1 MSINVSIGY
10 GASYVTVR
18 PEVLAIRQQGDLI
31 VFDAD
36 NAACSETVSVML
48 TRTQAATLLT
58 MLQSLLGKAT

>member
-18 PEVLAIRQQGDLI
+18 PEVLAVREQGDL
-31 VFDAD
+31 VVVDAD
-36 NAACSETVSVML
+36 NSACSETVSIIL
-48 TRTQAATLLT
+48 GRAQAETLLT

>member
-18 PEVLAIRQQGDLI
+18 PEVLAIREQGDL
-31 VFDAD
+31 VVVDAD
-36 NAACSETVSVML
+36 NAACSETVSVIIN
-48 TRTQAATLLT
+48 RGQAATLLT